1 MIIYR
6 GAVIKALATSYA
18 LLPMIETIAPSSRDR
33 QVEETPIGSHTPEPT
48 SESQRR
54 DPRDSLFVLGKLRP
68 EGEAGESETVRVRN
82 VSSGGLMADAS
93 DHYRPGARV
102 EVELE
107 GIGTMSG
114 SVAWSEA
121 GRIGIAFDHPIDKS
135 RARKTKVKSEGDEQI
150 FRPLIATERRPGLKP
165 R

>member
-1 MIIYR
+1 
-6 GAVIKALATSYA
+6 
-18 LLPMIETIAPSSRDR
+18 MIENVAPSSRDR
-33 QVEETPIGSHTPEPT
+33 PVEESPIGSHTPEAS

-54 DPRDSLFVLGKLRP
+54 DQRDSLFVLGKLRP
-68 EGEAGESETVRVRN
+68 EGEAGEGETVRVRN
-82 VSSGGLMADAS
+82 VSSGGLMADAA
-93 DHYRPGARV
+93 DDYRPGARV

-114 SVAWSEA
+114 SVAWAEA

-135 RARKTKVKSEGDEQI
+135 RARKSQAKSGGSEI
-150 FRPLIATERRPGLKP
+150 FRPLVMTERRPGLKP